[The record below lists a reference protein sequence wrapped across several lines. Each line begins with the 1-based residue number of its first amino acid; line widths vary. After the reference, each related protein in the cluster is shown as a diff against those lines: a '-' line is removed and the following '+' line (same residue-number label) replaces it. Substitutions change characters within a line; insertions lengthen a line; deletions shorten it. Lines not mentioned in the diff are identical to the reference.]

1 MTGSFF
7 ISTPP
12 EVFLNTSPIMARRRA
27 RSNSVADTAFLE
39 DILSLKYLS
48 CEAPICGHFASH
60 DAASLCAAPCPS
72 GVYAESSLAGGHH
85 VRLFRG
91 VGFRD

>member
-1 MTGSFF
+1 
-7 ISTPP
+7 
-12 EVFLNTSPIMARRRA
+12 MARQRA
-27 RSNSVADTAFLE
+27 TSNSVADTAFLE

-60 DAASLCAAPCPS
+60 DAASLCAASRRS
-72 GVYAESSLAGGHH
+72 GVYAESSLAGPCG

-91 VGFRD
+91 AGFRD